1 MTPTSPRLFEG
12 YLTTASDG
20 LLCGSGQQTAQP
32 QKAEHTHSCVLLVL
46 GELVAYGVLKEGLS
60 HAWFWAAQLSAESYW
75 TLRFDLPLF
84 SWDQN
89 SLDFQT
95 PCESRLGFCDASALA
110 DTVAPPWEPHTV
122 PGVKKHNAEH
132 LSTEQGREF

>member
-1 MTPTSPRLFEG
+1 MVCCV
-12 YLTTASDG
+12 AV
-20 LLCGSGQQTAQP
+20 GSRQQTAQP

-84 SWDQN
+84 
-89 SLDFQT
+89 F
-95 PCESRLGFCDASALA
+95 LGSEQSGLP
-110 DTVAPPWEPHTV
+110 DT
-122 PGVKKHNAEH
+122 
-132 LSTEQGREF
+132 L